1 MSQGDDFMSIKRA
14 FLAGNLD
21 FILNDIDKEKNL
33 YKFNSYLL
41 FVIINCIQRG
51 TVDINILIRNKEK
64 ILNKICYDFNLYD
77 CLSLLCLLKIDCT
90 KEEAKKIYCQTI
102 KQIFS
107 KEAILFLNSLC
118 LKFGKMDIFEES
130 IIYNEI
136 FNSLINIEDNNKISK
151 ILYNLFLLVDFQTI
165 LKERYHVVALMI
177 DKYQK
182 FNPRVISDNLFLG
195 SSIIGCLIKGQ
206 NQYIAQS
213 YFDLLTGN
221 KKNKDASISMIGGGS
236 TCLVYKIGNNVL
248 KLGETRNSKTIFI
261 DFRILASQ
269 IRKLIIEN
277 DKELFYVEVMKYIKT
292 GDITIEECEELKN
305 DLLSRG
311 IIWEDAKPEN
321 CGLLDNDDKNI
332 CDLPVDYVNVAG
344 KTDDIDAKEKFMKRK
359 RKVVVLDND
368 NMRRNPKS
376 LWK

>member
-1 MSQGDDFMSIKRA
+1 MDIKQ
-14 FLAGNLD
+14 FLLNGKLDILLKEINESKNLD
-21 FILNDIDKEKNL
+21 KMKSYNL
-33 YKFNSYLL
+33 FL
-41 FVIINCIQRG
+41 VINCVSKNTQYLE
-51 TVDINILIRNKEK
+51 ILVNNSNK
-64 ILNKICYDFNLYD
+64 IFNKICYDFNLYD
-77 CLSLLCLLKIDCT
+77 CLSLLSLMKIDAF
-90 KEEAKKIYCQTI
+90 KEQA
-102 KQIFS
+102 KQIYNDCIKRVFTNDT
-107 KEAILFLNSLC
+107 IMFLNKIN
-118 LKFGKMDIFEES
+118 LKLSQSDIFEES

-136 FNSLINIEDNNKISK
+136 FKTLQEIDDNSKVSK
-151 ILYNLFLLVDFQTI
+151 ILYNLFLLVDFRTI
-165 LKERYHVVALMI
+165 LKSRYNIVELMI

-182 FNPRVISDNLFLG
+182 FDPNAVCDNLFLG

-213 YFDLLTGN
+213 YFELLEKD
-221 KKNKDASISMIGGGS
+221 KKVKFSNIKMIGGGS

-248 KLGETRNSKTIFI
+248 KLGETRHSKTIYI

-277 DKELFYVEVMKYIKT
+277 NKELFYVEVMKYIKT
-292 GDITIEECEELKN
+292 GDVTIEECQELKN

-321 CGLLDNDDKNI
+321 CGILDNHDENI
-332 CDLPVDYVNVAG
+332 CDLAVDYVNVAG
-344 KTDDIDAKEKFMKRK
+344 KTDAPESRRQFMKRK

-368 NMRRNPKS
+368 NMRRDPRS